1 MSVFKPDIFAGK
13 VLFCTGGSTTDGICY
28 KQTEAMMRH
37 GCDAALFGRRTELA
51 KSSAEKLSTATGRK
65 CIGVSGDVRQPESL
79 DTAVKETLTKLG
91 RIDFVIAGAAGILV
105 SAIDKLSVNAF
116 KSVIDID
123 LLGTYNTLKATL
135 PELKRNKGS
144 FIAVSATL
152 HRPASLLQAHVNAAK
167 AGIEALLRV
176 AAIEFGPFGVRF
188 NTIAPGPIEGTE
200 GVSRLMP
207 TDKDGLNGGAKAIPM
222 QRFGQ
227 RDDVANSTIYIF
239 SPAASHVTGTHL
251 TVDGGEA
258 RFHILFTSGAVLT
271 FVPV

>member
-123 LLGTYNTLKATL
+123 LVGEDCLSRFRQLKFRRAVGHIQHSQSYIARTQEEQGIFHCSLGHTA
-135 PELKRNKGS
+135 
-144 FIAVSATL
+144 SA
-152 HRPASLLQAHVNAAK
+152 RYQSLAK
-167 AGIEALLRV
+167 
-176 AAIEFGPFGVRF
+176 
-188 NTIAPGPIEGTE
+188 PGC
-200 GVSRLMP
+200 M
-207 TDKDGLNGGAKAIPM
+207 
-222 QRFGQ
+222 
-227 RDDVANSTIYIF
+227 
-239 SPAASHVTGTHL
+239 
-251 TVDGGEA
+251 
-258 RFHILFTSGAVLT
+258 VLT
-271 FVPV
+271 TQGF